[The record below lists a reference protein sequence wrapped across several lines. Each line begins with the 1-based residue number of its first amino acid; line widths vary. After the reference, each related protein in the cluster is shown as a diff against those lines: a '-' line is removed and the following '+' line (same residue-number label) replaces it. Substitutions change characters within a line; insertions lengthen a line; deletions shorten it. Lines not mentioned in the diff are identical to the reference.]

1 MAPPV
6 NPLGTHMATCQTWES
21 PYKIDSVQ
29 GATPEG
35 TCAAYAAFTATWWGD
50 PKPVFPYSLS
60 GMTCTVD
67 QSQFGQSAVADVV
80 HVCDAP
86 DPVTP
91 GTTVECGAACS
102 IAVQLTPAEPDPE
115 HIADIG
121 TLFALFLG
129 AAVLVY
135 CMRQLLNLFRI
146 NQHED

>member
-1 MAPPV
+1 
-6 NPLGTHMATCQTWES
+6 MATCQTWES
-21 PYKIDSVQ
+21 PYKIESNQ
-29 GATPEG
+29 GATPEAA
-35 TCAAYAAFTATWWGD
+35 CAALAVSSANIFGD
-50 PKPVFPYSLS
+50 PKPVFSYSLS
-60 GMTCTVD
+60 GTTCTVD
-67 QSQFGQSAVADVV
+67 MGDFGQTIGQVV
-80 HVCDAP
+80 HACDAP